1 MKHQLALCNG
11 ILHILMW
18 IWGKSKGPAN
28 FPVQTYLILSHKIY
42 DRNARRRKGGE
53 MRIFQKQITFHLKI
67 YTAGHFGL
75 MHPESII
82 IVTGQ
87 GIGEQY
93 LVVVNGLNMYY
104 NV

>member
-1 MKHQLALCNG
+1 MKQLALCNG
-11 ILHILMW
+11 VLHILMW

-53 MRIFQKQITFHLKI
+53 MRIFEKQITFHLKI

-87 GIGEQY
+87 WIGEQY
-93 LVVVNGLNMYY
+93 VVLVNGLNMYY

>member
-1 MKHQLALCNG
+1 
-11 ILHILMW
+11 
-18 IWGKSKGPAN
+18 
-28 FPVQTYLILSHKIY
+28 
-42 DRNARRRKGGE
+42 
-53 MRIFQKQITFHLKI
+53 MRIFEKQITFYLKI

-87 GIGEQY
+87 WIGEQY
-93 LVVVNGLNMYY
+93 VVLVNGLNMYY